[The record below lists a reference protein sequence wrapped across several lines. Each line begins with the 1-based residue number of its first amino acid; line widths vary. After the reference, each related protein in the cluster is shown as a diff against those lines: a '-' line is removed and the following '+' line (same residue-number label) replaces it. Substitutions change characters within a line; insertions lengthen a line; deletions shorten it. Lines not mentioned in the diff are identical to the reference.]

1 MVDETLKLLVQRQ
14 RIQAAP
20 EQLAGPGNFESML
33 TNLFPRSERGH
44 AMSQVVRQT
53 RILLDCALVKSVG
66 FTRVQSQVA
75 NPFSVSHQRKRHARS
90 ITASDGFVAPRCK
103 GRVGTIVFDP
113 IRFAGPGGDPPRHSW
128 PFPGSRGQTRPW
140 LPHAPSF
147 QHRLRIDQPRL
158 TEDLPPPPEFGKPT
172 EIIPIRR

>member
-1 MVDETLKLLVQRQ
+1 
-14 RIQAAP
+14 
-20 EQLAGPGNFESML
+20 ML

-75 NPFSVSHQRKRHARS
+75 HPFSVSHQRKRHARS

-113 IRFAGPGGDPPRHSW
+113 IRFAGPEGDPRRTS
-128 PFPGSRGQTRPW
+128 
-140 LPHAPSF
+140 PSF
-147 QHRLRIDQPRL
+147 GVFTPGNPGFFQVVEARPGHGYRTHRLFSIVFALTTPGYPKTSHLHQNLANRL
-158 TEDLPPPPEFGKPT
+158 K
-172 EIIPIRR
+172 